1 MMNNKPPLLFALFTA
16 SDEQGG
22 NTGDHGACAT
32 DNNAE
37 PRTIAVTNAAKTPL
51 NDMTGGV

>member
-22 NTGDHGACAT
+22 GSTGTMARAQPTTMPNRANIGF
-32 DNNAE
+32 
-37 PRTIAVTNAAKTPL
+37 
-51 NDMTGGV
+51 